1 MKSLHIRNVDDPVL
15 ERLRRRAQMHHRS
28 LQGELRAILEE
39 AAELVPDRRMTEEL
53 DLVKVSMP
61 EAGSWCREM
70 IYDDDAR

>member
-39 AAELVPDRRMTEEL
+39 AAELVPDRRTPEEL
-53 DLVKVSMP
+53 DLVKVSIP
-61 EAGSWCREM
+61 EAGSWSREM